1 MTYKLLRHKDFTAEW
16 EKLPSAIRDQFKK
29 KLAKVIEQ
37 PHIPKNMLRVDLAG
51 CYKIKLL
58 KAGIRLVYQ
67 VKDDQVVILLIT
79 VGKRAESVCM
89 TKQRSVLKTK
99 NGSYKLPFLT
109 SHNEYY
115 VNCRNS

>member
-16 EKLPSAIRDQFKK
+16 EKLPSTIRDQFKK

-58 KAGIRLVYQ
+58 KAGVRLVYQ

-79 VGKRAESVCM
+79 VGKRAESVVYDEA
-89 TKQRSVLKTK
+89 KKRIKD
-99 NGSYKLPFLT
+99 
-109 SHNEYY
+109 
-115 VNCRNS
+115 

>member
-37 PHIPKNMLRVDLAG
+37 PHIPKNMLRGNLAG

-58 KAGIRLVYQ
+58 KAVVRLVCL
-67 VKDDQVVILLIT
+67 VTDVRVVFLLIT
-79 VGKRAESVCM
+79 VGKRADSIVYDEA
-89 TKQRSVLKTK
+89 KKRIKD
-99 NGSYKLPFLT
+99 
-109 SHNEYY
+109 
-115 VNCRNS
+115 

>member
-16 EKLPSAIRDQFKK
+16 EKLPVAIRDQFKK

-37 PHIPKNMLRVDLAG
+37 PHIPKNMLRGDLAG

-58 KAGIRLVYQ
+58 KAGVRLVYQ

-79 VGKRAESVCM
+79 VGKRADSVVYDEAKGLKIEKAEESPP
-89 TKQRSVLKTK
+89 TL
-99 NGSYKLPFLT
+99 F
-109 SHNEYY
+109 YY
-115 VNCRNS
+115 LFSFILL